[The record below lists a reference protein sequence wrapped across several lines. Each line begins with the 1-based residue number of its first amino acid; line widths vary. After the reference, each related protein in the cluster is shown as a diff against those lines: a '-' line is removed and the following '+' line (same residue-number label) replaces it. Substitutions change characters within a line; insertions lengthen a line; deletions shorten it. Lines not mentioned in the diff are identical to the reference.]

1 MCGRPG
7 RGFTQCGSR
16 SGSDTGRDD
25 TGRDVSQA
33 PTQDETRTRRESGPD
48 TGRDDQD
55 ETCQHCVRPRHRT
68 RRESGSDTGR
78 DVSQALTQDETC
90 QHSVRP
96 RHRTRRYMTRRASS
110 VSGRTRRANSVTLAV
125 AINNYHHPSAA
136 DVQTRTA
143 ITGNLVFVM
152 HVLNTLQNI
161 AIDAELCSLVFF

>member
-33 PTQDETRTRRESGPD
+33 PT
-48 TGRDDQD
+48 QD

-110 VSGRTRRANSVTLAV
+110 VSGRTRSANSVTLAV

>member
-1 MCGRPG
+1 M
-7 RGFTQCGSR
+7 
-16 SGSDTGRDD
+16 
-25 TGRDVSQA
+25 
-33 PTQDETRTRRESGPD
+33 
-48 TGRDDQD
+48 
-55 ETCQHCVRPRHRT
+55 
-68 RRESGSDTGR
+68 
-78 DVSQALTQDETC
+78 SQALTQDETC

-161 AIDAELCSLVFF
+161 AIDAEFVMHVLNTLQNIAIDAELCSLVFFLNHCFKTMDCVPISGVYRHLYPTLILAF